1 MDPSP
6 PKDTADA
13 NMDPDSFDEQRCT
26 GSKLPIAAAVIAG
39 ILLFIAGFAMTV
51 ASLPEDVAIS
61 ADGSRSADVYDGG
74 SSDRSDD
81 GALLVIGLLL
91 SMVGVTV
98 ATVVPAAAFIRHNR
112 REA

>member
-13 NMDPDSFDEQRCT
+13 NMDQDSFDEQRCA

-51 ASLPEDVAIS
+51 ASLPDDAAIS
-61 ADGSRSADVYDGG
+61 ADGPESADVYDGG
-74 SSDRSDD
+74 SADRSDD
-81 GALLVIGLLL
+81 GALLMVGLLL

-98 ATVVPAAAFIRHNR
+98 ATVVPAVVFIRHSR
-112 REA
+112 DEA